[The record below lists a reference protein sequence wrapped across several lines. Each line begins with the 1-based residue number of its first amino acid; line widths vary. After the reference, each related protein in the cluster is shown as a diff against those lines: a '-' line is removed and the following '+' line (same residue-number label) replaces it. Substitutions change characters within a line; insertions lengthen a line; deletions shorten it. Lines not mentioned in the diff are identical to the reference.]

1 MRVCFSS
8 DQSFPPLGGEGIS
21 TENFCVRLSQRNHRV
36 TVLTSN
42 VKNIPL
48 VKEIR
53 IYRFFAFHF
62 PIAKNYLAFPPFK
75 KVVSVL
81 KEEKIEIIQINESS
95 YLGWQA
101 WKAARKLNIP
111 VVMGFHSQVGNIFPF
126 YASFFI
132 KKLIELW
139 FSYFFRKG
147 DLVIAPSHFAARLCQ
162 KHTRKP
168 IQVVSNGVDLKKFNP
183 GRVSSEDERRFRERY
198 LLRDSSLLLYVGR
211 LSYEKNL
218 SYLLRIMRA
227 LSKKKKGIKLLI
239 VGEGI
244 LKKDLEKE
252 VKKRGMTEDV
262 VITGYLG
269 GKDLLCAYLCA
280 DIFILP
286 SFCELQSI
294 ATMEA
299 MAMKTTVLV
308 ARNEGNAAQELVK
321 EGINGYTFGL
331 EDTGEAVDKI
341 IRILSDKELKRT
353 MKEESFKAIQEHNI
367 EESISKLEK
376 IYQNLI
382 KRKMQNHS
390 VKLKSFKF

>member
-1 MRVCFSS
+1 MKVCFSS
-8 DQSFPPLGGEGIS
+8 DQSFPPLGGEGVS

-36 TVLTSN
+36 TVLTSK

-53 IYRFFAFHF
+53 VYRFLAFHF

-81 KEEKIEIIQINESS
+81 KEEKIEIIQINEPS

-101 WKAARKLNIP
+101 SKAARKLDIP
-111 VVMGFHSQVGNIFPF
+111 VVIGFHSQVGNIFPF
-126 YASFFI
+126 HASLFI

-162 KHTRKP
+162 KHTDKP

-183 GRVSSEDERRFRERY
+183 GRVNSEDEKRFRERY
-198 LLRDSSLLLYVGR
+198 PLRDSSLLLYVGR

-218 SYLLRIMRA
+218 SYLLRIMQA
-227 LSKKKKGIKLLI
+227 LSKKKRGIKLLI

-244 LKKDLEKE
+244 LKKNLEKK
-252 VKKRGMTEDV
+252 VKKTGMTEDI
-262 VITGYLG
+262 VIPGYLR
-269 GKDLLCAYLCA
+269 GKDLLCAYHCA

-321 EGINGYTFGL
+321 EGINGYTFSLG
-331 EDTGEAVDKI
+331 DTGEVVDKI
-341 IRILSDKELKRT
+341 IRILSDKELKKT

-367 EESISKLEK
+367 EKSISKLEK
-376 IYQNLI
+376 IYENLI
-382 KRKMQNHS
+382 NQRIAGS
-390 VKLKSFKF
+390 V

>member
-8 DQSFPPLGGEGIS
+8 DQSFPPLGGEGVS

-36 TVLTSN
+36 TVLTSKA
-42 VKNIPL
+42 KNIPL

-53 IYRFFAFHF
+53 IYRFFTFHF
-62 PIAKNYLAFPPFK
+62 PIAKNYLAFPAFK

-81 KEEKIEIIQINESS
+81 KKEKIEIIQINESS
-95 YLGWQA
+95 YLGWQSS
-101 WKAARKLNIP
+101 KAARKLNIP
-111 VVMGFHSQVGNIFPF
+111 VVIGFHSQVGNILPF
-126 YASFFI
+126 YAPFFI

-139 FSYFFRKG
+139 FSYFFMKG

-162 KHTRKP
+162 KYTDEP

-198 LLRDSSLLLYVGR
+198 LLRDSSLLLYAGR

-218 SYLLRIMRA
+218 SYLLRIMQT

-244 LKKDLEKE
+244 LKKDLEKK
-252 VKKRGMTEDV
+252 VKKTGMTEDV
-262 VITGYLG
+262 IIAGYLK
-269 GKDLLCAYLCA
+269 GKDLLCAYFCA

-376 IYQNLI
+376 IYENLI
-382 KRKMQNHS
+382 NQRIASS
-390 VKLKSFKF
+390 V

>member
-8 DQSFPPLGGEGIS
+8 DQSFPSLGGEGVS

-36 TVLTSN
+36 TVLTSK
-42 VKNIPL
+42 VKNISL

-53 IYRFFAFHF
+53 IYRFFTFHF
-62 PIAKNYLAFPPFK
+62 PIAKNYLAFPSFK

-81 KEEKIEIIQINESS
+81 KEEKIEIIQINELS

-101 WKAARKLNIP
+101 SKAARKLNIP

-126 YASFFI
+126 FAPFFI

-147 DLVIAPSHFAARLCQ
+147 DLVIAPSHFAARLCR
-162 KHTRKP
+162 KHTHKS

-183 GRVSSEDERRFRERY
+183 GRVSFEDERRFRERY

-218 SYLLRIMRA
+218 SYLLRIMQA

-244 LKKDLEKE
+244 LKKNLEE
-252 VKKRGMTEDV
+252 RVKKTGMTEDV
-262 VITGYLG
+262 VIAGYLG
-269 GKDLLCAYLCA
+269 GKDLLCAYHCA

-286 SFCELQSI
+286 SLCELQSI

-308 ARNEGNAAQELVK
+308 ARDEGNAAQELVK

-341 IRILSDKELKRT
+341 IRIFSDKELKRA

-376 IYQNLI
+376 IYETLLN
-382 KRKMQNHS
+382 
-390 VKLKSFKF
+390 

>member
-8 DQSFPPLGGEGIS
+8 DQSFPPLGGEGVS
-21 TENFCVRLSQRNHRV
+21 TENFCVRLSQRNHWV
-36 TVLTSN
+36 TVLTSE

-48 VKEIR
+48 VKEIG

-81 KEEKIEIIQINESS
+81 KKEKIEIVQINESS

-101 WKAARKLNIP
+101 WRAARKLDIP
-111 VVMGFHSQVGNIFPF
+111 IVMGFHSQVGNIFPF
-126 YASFFI
+126 YASLFI

-147 DLVIAPSHFAARLCQ
+147 DLVIAPSHFAARLCR
-162 KHTRKP
+162 KHTDKP

-183 GRVSSEDERRFRERY
+183 GRVSSGDERRFRERY

-218 SYLLRIMRA
+218 SYLLRIMQA

-244 LKKDLEKE
+244 LKKNLEKK
-252 VKKRGMTEDV
+252 VKKTGMTEDI
-262 VITGYLG
+262 VIPGYLG
-269 GKDLLCAYLCA
+269 GKDLLCAYHCA

-286 SFCELQSI
+286 SLCELQSI

-321 EGINGYTFGL
+321 EEINGYTFDL

-353 MKEESFKAIQEHNI
+353 MKEESFKAVQEHNI

-382 KRKMQNHS
+382 NQRIAGS
-390 VKLKSFKF
+390 V

>member
-1 MRVCFSS
+1 MRICFTS
-8 DQSFPPLGGEGIS
+8 DQVFPAVTGEGIS
-21 TENFCVRLSQRNHRV
+21 TENFCVRLSQRNHQV
-36 TVLTSN
+36 TVLTSRA
-42 VKNIPL
+42 KNIPL

-53 IYRFFAFHF
+53 IYRFFTFHF
-62 PIAKNYLAFPPFK
+62 PIAKNYLAFPAFK

-81 KEEKIEIIQINESS
+81 KEEKIEIIQINEPS
-95 YLGWQA
+95 YLGWQSS
-101 WKAARKLNIP
+101 KAARKLNIP
-111 VVMGFHSQVGNIFPF
+111 AVIGFHSQVGNIFPF
-126 YASFFI
+126 YAPFFI

-139 FSYFFRKG
+139 FSYFFRQG
-147 DLVIAPSHFAARLCQ
+147 DLVIAPSHFAARLCR
-162 KHTRKP
+162 KYTDKP
-168 IQVVSNGVDLKKFNP
+168 IQVVSNGIDLKKFNP
-183 GRVSSEDERRFRERY
+183 GRVGPEDERRFRERY

-218 SYLLRIMRA
+218 SHLLRIMQN

-244 LKKDLEKE
+244 LKKDLEEK
-252 VKKRGMTEDV
+252 VKKTGMTEDV
-262 VITGYLG
+262 VIAGYLR
-269 GKDLLCAYLCA
+269 GKDLLCAYFCA
-280 DIFILP
+280 DIFVLP

-299 MAMKTTVLV
+299 MAMKTTILV

-341 IRILSDKELKRT
+341 IRILSDKELRRT
-353 MKEESFKAIQEHNI
+353 MKEESFEAIQEHSI

-376 IYQNLI
+376 IYENLV
-382 KRKMQNHS
+382 KRKT
-390 VKLKSFKF
+390 